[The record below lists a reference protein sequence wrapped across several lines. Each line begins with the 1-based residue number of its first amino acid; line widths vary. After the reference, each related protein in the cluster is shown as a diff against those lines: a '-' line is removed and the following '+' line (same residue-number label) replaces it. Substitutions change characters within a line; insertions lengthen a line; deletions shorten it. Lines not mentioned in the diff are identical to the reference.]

1 MTTND
6 LVNIRL
12 SKEASEIAES
22 LKTTGKF
29 DDAVTAAKFA
39 LAYAIKYHF
48 DDVNPATYAVP
59 DSGGSNYNIGSIDSD
74 GQLAVLLR
82 AIYPETTTP
91 YLYARALMVFGL
103 VKLGERIHQE
113 GFSSVCELM

>member
-1 MTTND
+1 MADD

-12 SKEASEIAES
+12 SRKANEVADK
-22 LKTTGKF
+22 LVDTGF
-29 DDAVTAAKFA
+29 FEYAVSAAKFA

-48 DDVNPATYAVP
+48 EEINPATYSVP
-59 DSGGSNYNIGSIDSD
+59 DSEGSNYNIGTIDSD
-74 GQLAVLLR
+74 NQLAALLR

-103 VKLGERIHQE
+103 TKLGERIDQE
-113 GFSSVCELM
+113 GLSGISVFL

>member
-1 MTTND
+1 MTND

-12 SKEASEIAES
+12 SKEASEVAEG
-22 LKTTGKF
+22 LKITGKF

-48 DDVNPATYAVP
+48 DDVDPATYAVP

-74 GQLAVLLR
+74 GQLASLLR

-91 YLYARALMVFGL
+91 YLYARALMVYGL
-103 VKLGERIHQE
+103 SMIKERIERE
-113 GFSSVCELM
+113 GMPSISSLM